1 MYCFTE
7 IMLRAAAAA
16 LWKRPLLVLL
26 LLCMPFPV
34 PAQSTAD
41 QVQNAAVD
49 AKPQNAIENL
59 ANIQQSIVVKRT
71 TVRELREQL
80 KQQEDPSEKQA
91 LEQKIERV
99 NKEIT
104 GLQLAFEHIALGGIN
119 QSILADQPE
128 QKIDW
133 QVEIEEVSR
142 PLLSTLKEL
151 TARPRQIDSLRRELD
166 RQEDQLK
173 VIDRALESIR
183 SFRTPG
189 LPPVAV
195 EPLNRL
201 LLDWEQRR
209 DDVQRSLEI
218 TRFKLDS
225 LKTETT
231 AWYKS
236 AGGAL
241 TEFLRGRGLTL
252 LLAIIASVAIWLFAK
267 GLLWLY
273 WRWLYQ
279 ARRDIGIARA
289 PLVYYSYRLATAIV
303 IVLTILMVFYVRG
316 DVLFLTLALIALA
329 GAALTLRQTLPRYT
343 AELRL
348 LLGVGPV
355 REKERLV
362 LDGIPFIVES
372 LSVYSVLRNPAL
384 EGVVRLPL
392 HAINALAS
400 RPAATQEPWFPCQP
414 GDYVLLADGS
424 FGLVLRQTIEL
435 VELSVRDSKVQ
446 IPSRDFLA
454 QGVRN
459 LSFDKYGIA
468 CCFGIDYRHQ
478 AICLDTVPG
487 RFREAIVARF
497 EHAGLKDDIEEILVE
512 FREAGASSLDY
523 QIYLILK
530 GRAAKAYFR
539 AQRMI
544 QQACV
549 ETCNREGWVIPFTQI
564 TVHTGDGT
572 AGSADPVDPAAN
584 GATRLAAAASQAP
597 VEPLQSAQS

>member
-1 MYCFTE
+1 MYFTE
-7 IMLRAAAAA
+7 IMLRAAGASFRS
-16 LWKRPLLVLL
+16 LSLL
-26 LLCMPFPV
+26 LLLAACASSPV
-34 PAQSTAD
+34 HAQATAG
-41 QVQNAAVD
+41 QAQNATTD
-49 AKPQNAIENL
+49 AKPQSAIENL
-59 ANIQQSIVVKRT
+59 ANIQRSIELKRA

-91 LEQKIERV
+91 LEQKIERI
-99 NKEIT
+99 NKDLT
-104 GLQLAFEHIALGGIN
+104 SLQLAFENIALGGIN
-119 QSILADQPE
+119 QSILEDQPE

-151 TARPRQIDSLRRELD
+151 TAKPRQIDSLRRELD

-173 VIDRALESIR
+173 VINKALESIH
-183 SFRTPG
+183 SFSKQS
-189 LPPVAV
+189 LPPVAA
-195 EPLNRL
+195 EPVNRL

-209 DDVQRSLEI
+209 DDTQRALEI
-218 TRFKLDS
+218 TRFKLTS

-231 AWYKS
+231 AWYTS
-236 AGGAL
+236 AKGAL
-241 TEFLRGRGLTL
+241 ADFLRGRGLTL
-252 LLAIIASVAIWLFAK
+252 LLAIIASVAVWLIAK

-273 WRWLYQ
+273 WRWLFQ
-279 ARRDIGIARA
+279 ARQDIGIARA
-289 PLVYYSYRLATAIV
+289 PLVYYSYRLATAIL
-303 IVLTILMVFYVRG
+303 IVLAILMVFYVRG

-355 REKERLV
+355 RENERLV

-392 HAINALAS
+392 HVINAHAS

-435 VELSVRDSKVQ
+435 VELAIRDSKVQ

-454 QGVRN
+454 QCVRN
-459 LSFDKYGIA
+459 LSFEKFGVA
-468 CCFGIDYRHQ
+468 STFGIDYQHQ
-478 AICLDTVPG
+478 AICLDTVPE
-487 RFREAIVARF
+487 RFREAVVARF
-497 EHAGLKDDIEEILVE
+497 EHAGLKDAIEDLLVE

-523 QIYLILK
+523 QIYLILN

-564 TVHTGDGT
+564 TVHSGDGA
-572 AGSADPVDPAAN
+572 AGPGEPGDHLSS
-584 GATRLAAAASQAP
+584 GETRLAAASSQKPA
-597 VEPLQSAQS
+597 